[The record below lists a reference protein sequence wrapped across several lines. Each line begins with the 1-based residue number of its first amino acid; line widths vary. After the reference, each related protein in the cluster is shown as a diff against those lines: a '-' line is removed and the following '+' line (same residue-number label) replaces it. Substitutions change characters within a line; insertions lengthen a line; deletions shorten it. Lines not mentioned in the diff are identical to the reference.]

1 MKVERDD
8 GKVQVPNE
16 FLYGLG
22 AKKLDPYEMLI
33 YIYLASYCFGDKNV
47 CWPSQSKIAS
57 DLGISPDT
65 VKTKLRYMAR
75 RGIISRKNIPRGGSI
90 KSTTYTL
97 VEWDNLLIKP
107 DWYDLRPIEREE
119 REKKKAEKKGMPNH
133 PCDGGVAK
141 SPNVGMPNPSKM
153 DGQTAKNKTIEE
165 DEMNNTK
172 FAADAA
178 KPSASHEAPKEP
190 NEKDFT
196 GKNVP
201 PAVSSFDNTHKP
213 KDISRFEFPKA
224 TLKEIQE
231 KIYFWFR
238 KHDPLNV
245 HKHKAT
251 LYQTAEEHLSLL
263 IQGYSY
269 LHSYWK
275 DYGYGD
281 RTLIMFLQNLG
292 RFCGEI
298 ENMRHNE
305 DFEWRCDNRKLLL
318 REFIRDHGLF
328 DVMNKS
334 KMDMLENAIRKYQ
347 AGGRSFDFLEPQRRY
362 LDNHKKLFAWKH
374 VLKDDKWGGPFE
386 PYELELLTEEAIF
399 SRLRVGEQCA
409 S

>member
-1 MKVERDD
+1 MKTKQKGFLQLPHCFLDVVGMKLCGSEQLVFIHLSRFCYADRSRAFPSQATLARLTGLSLSTVGRAIDGLVEKGAVKIVDKVTNGRWLNTYELIEWDQFYDLDD
-8 GKVQVPNE
+8 RLKESKKGKSVRHSDVDTSSKCHGGPVHNDSPS
-16 FLYGLG
+16 LSKCD
-22 AKKLDPYEMLI
+22 KKNKNQEYEM
-33 YIYLASYCFGDKNV
+33 K
-47 CWPSQSKIAS
+47 
-57 DLGISPDT
+57 
-65 VKTKLRYMAR
+65 
-75 RGIISRKNIPRGGSI
+75 
-90 KSTTYTL
+90 
-97 VEWDNLLIKP
+97 
-107 DWYDLRPIEREE
+107 
-119 REKKKAEKKGMPNH
+119 
-133 PCDGGVAK
+133 
-141 SPNVGMPNPSKM
+141 
-153 DGQTAKNKTIEE
+153 
-165 DEMNNTK
+165 NTK

-190 NEKDFT
+190 NENDFT
-196 GKNVP
+196 GKIVP
-201 PAVSSFDNTHKP
+201 PADCSYDNTHKP
-213 KDISRFEFPKA
+213 KDISRFEFSKA

-238 KHDPLNV
+238 EHDPLNV

-251 LYQTAEEHLSLL
+251 LYQTTEEHLSLL

-281 RTLIMFLQNLG
+281 RSLIMFLQNLG
-292 RFCGEI
+292 RFCGEV

-334 KMDMLENAIRKYQ
+334 KMDMLENAMRKYQ

-362 LDNHKKLFAWKH
+362 LGNHKKLFAWKH